1 MAERQEAAAA
11 VTKKSKK
18 MQKIYLHA
26 SLFFL
31 TILSSFGQTT
41 APDSIAFKSRKL
53 KTQEINFVSSYYTQ
67 DGNNSA
73 VTGGIGTEKLT
84 DVATTFDITMAK
96 GDAQNRLHSFRLE
109 VGFDHYSSASSDLI
123 DPSTISSASA
133 ADNRIYPSLSW
144 VMQDDAKGYSMGA
157 GISISTEYDYFS
169 KGVNVNFAKLSK
181 DRNREVGLSLSA
193 FLDSWSM
200 IYPIELRTIETPSGP
215 VANPDAGGTNPRNS
229 YNGSISLAQVIN
241 KRLQASVMLDLAYQT
256 GQLATP
262 YQRVY
267 FTDNSVNVEKL
278 PDTRVKIP
286 VAIRLNYFATDRILV
301 KSFYRFYSDDWGI
314 LAHTAEVEL
323 PYKLTPFLSISPFY
337 RFYTQSAA
345 DYFAPYK
352 EHTAQQEFYTSDYDL
367 SGFASHLFGLNLRY
381 NSADG
386 ILGVSKL
393 NTLELRYDHYN
404 RDTGLVADAIALA
417 VTIK

>member
-1 MAERQEAAAA
+1 
-11 VTKKSKK
+11 

-41 APDSIAFKSRKL
+41 QPDSTTFKSRKL

-123 DPSTISSASA
+123 DPTTISSASA
-133 ADNRIYPSLSW
+133 RDNRIYPSLSW
-144 VMQDDAKGYSMGA
+144 VMQDDVKGYSMGA
-157 GISISTEYDYFS
+157 GVSVSTEYDYFS
-169 KGVNVNFAKLSK
+169 KGVNMNFAKFSK
-181 DRNREVGLSLSA
+181 DRSREVGLSLSA

-200 IYPIELRTIETPSGP
+200 IYPIELRTLETPSGP
-215 VANPDAGGTNPRNS
+215 VDNPDAGGTNPRNS
-229 YNGSISLAQVIN
+229 YNASVSLAQVIN
-241 KRLQASVMLDLAYQT
+241 KRLQASAMLDLAYQT

-267 FTDNSVNVEKL
+267 FTDNSVHVEKL
-278 PDTRVKIP
+278 PDSRVKIP
-286 VAIRLNYFATDRILV
+286 VGLRLNYFATDRILV
-301 KSFYRFYSDDWGI
+301 KTFYRFYTDDWGI
-314 LAHTAEVEL
+314 TAHTAEIEL
-323 PYKLTPFLSISPFY
+323 PYKLTPFLSVSPFY
-337 RFYTQSAA
+337 RFYSQTAA

-352 EHTAQQEFYTSDYDL
+352 EHSALNEFYTSDYDL
-367 SGFASHLFGLNLRY
+367 SKFVSHLFGLNLRY

-386 ILGVSKL
+386 ILGIHKL
-393 NTLELRYDHYN
+393 NTLEMRYDHYN
-404 RDTGLVADAIALA
+404 RDTGLVADAVALA